1 MIHCF
6 PNSAKTEDFIWFL
19 VSLEKERDKYKEI
32 AEAYRALKGKT
43 LETCPESCKEGFKR
57 RQEIIERWENRIL

>member
-1 MIHCF
+1 MVHCY
-6 PNSAKTEDFIWFL
+6 PNSAKMESFIHYL

-43 LETCPESCKEGFKR
+43 IETCPDSCKRDFQR
-57 RQEIIERWENRIL
+57 RQEIIEDWERR